1 MSKAVLISIR
11 PEWCKKIAG
20 GQKTVEIRKTAPN
33 LKKPFKCYIYCT
45 KSTHFVD
52 IPGVKESDL
61 MPADGKVIGEFTC
74 YSTTIICHVGTTG
87 SGALPKLHI
96 IGPGPGLQY
105 KLSLIHI

>member
-1 MSKAVLISIR
+1 MNKAVLISIR

-52 IPGVKESDL
+52 IPGVKESGL
-61 MPADGKVIGEFTC
+61 MSADGKVIGEFTC
-74 YSTTIICHVGTTG
+74 YSTTVICHA
-87 SGALPKLHI
+87 GA
-96 IGPGPGLQY
+96 PGGFAQAAY
-105 KLSLIHI
+105 YWAGAGIAV